1 MSHHQSLR
9 SLRLEKGWSQE
20 QLALISGLS
29 ERTVQR
35 AERGDTPSL
44 ETLGAL
50 AASFDLS
57 SAQMRDILTP
67 PERAHQ
73 REPAHDKDTEDMAK
87 THDTTPAAVS
97 TSEDTPSPRGPQPLL
112 TPVTKRLLLAGAIYV
127 LVLSW
132 LVGMQSVA
140 DWDSELVGYVAL
152 VGGGLLASFAYFQ
165 LSGRE
170 K

>member
-1 MSHHQSLR
+1 MSHHQGLR

-57 SAQMRDILTP
+57 SSEMRDILTP
-67 PERAHQ
+67 
-73 REPAHDKDTEDMAK
+73 REETDDMA
-87 THDTTPAAVS
+87 TNDTATPDAPTTQDPATTQPVL
-97 TSEDTPSPRGPQPLL
+97 GPI
-112 TPVTKRLLLAGAIYV
+112 TKRLLIGGAIYLIV
-127 LVLSW
+127 VSW
-132 LVGMQSVA
+132 LVGMQSLA
-140 DWDSELVGYVAL
+140 DWESELVGYVAL
-152 VGGGLLASFAYFQ
+152 VGGGLLASFAFFQ
-165 LSGRE
+165 LKDLE